1 MPKIHR
7 IRIVGLKYDGMQK
20 QYKDT
25 TFNFHNDE
33 TSTNG
38 LIAMMNGGGKG
49 VFLQTIFQILKP
61 GTSWGKQNN
70 RYYQQFFFNNKE
82 QFIPYTFHVLI
93 QWELDGADRRHLVTG
108 GMFSA
113 EQRISMSEESGNE
126 SKTLEQEAKILPNI
140 TFYTREFE
148 RKEEA
153 ALEHI
158 PLYENGEAAETES
171 LKDYLKWNGG
181 QPLVDASF
189 VAFGLV
195 RCPWLWQNLDT
206 IVKQQVITAFKT
218 TRSTVPVYSN
228 WILFSGMIET
238 FFCKYGLDYDPV
250 RIEYAVREFANH
262 WYIGDG
268 LFSDG
273 MSFHMDY
280 YNSIVIHPYLAS
292 IVEIINN
299 KDKAFQWFVPN
310 LKKINQRYAEIQE
323 RNINTDG
330 TYPIIG
336 RSIVYRGGVFHHLA
350 DIAFK
355 KQLPGSLKPAQVR
368 SALTAVIKKTLEPSG
383 TYNKEGWLSIGLYG
397 PQPGLA
403 DFYITTGSLYICST
417 IFLPLGLPATD
428 EFWSSPA
435 EPWTSVKVWS
445 GENVAA
451 DHAVDIR

>member
-1 MPKIHR
+1 MYLKNKPHHMILKICMVTCCFFSMIVSAQENANDRQLWLQYMDKMARPVLSNLAEGRLKEKMPVELTKNVDNAANRTSVAYLEAFGRTLSGIAPWLNLEGGSQEEVALR
-7 IRIVGLKYDGMQK
+7 K
-20 QYKDT
+20 QYRQWTLKAMANAVDP
-25 TFNFHNDE
+25 
-33 TSTNG
+33 TS
-38 LIAMMNGGGKG
+38 
-49 VFLQTIFQILKP
+49 
-61 GTSWGKQNN
+61 
-70 RYYQQFFFNNKE
+70 
-82 QFIPYTFHVLI
+82 
-93 QWELDGADRRHLVTG
+93 
-108 GMFSA
+108 
-113 EQRISMSEESGNE
+113 
-126 SKTLEQEAKILPNI
+126 
-140 TFYTREFE
+140 
-148 RKEEA
+148 
-153 ALEHI
+153 
-158 PLYENGEAAETES
+158 
-171 LKDYLKWNGG
+171 KDYLKWNGG

-206 IVKQQVITAFKT
+206 TVKQQVITVFKT

-228 WILFSGMIET
+228 WILFSGMIEA

-299 KDKAFQWFVPN
+299 KNKAFQWFVPD

-323 RNINTDG
+323 RSINTDG
-330 TYPIIG
+330 TYPVIG

-350 DIAFK
+350 DIALK

-368 SALTAVIKKTLEPSG
+368 SALTAVIKKTLAAPG
-383 TYNKEGWLSIGLYG
+383 TYNKDGWLSIGLYG

-403 DFYITTGSLYICST
+403 DFYITTGSLYIGST
-417 IFLPLGLPATD
+417 IFLPLGLAGTD

-445 GENVAA
+445 GQNVAA